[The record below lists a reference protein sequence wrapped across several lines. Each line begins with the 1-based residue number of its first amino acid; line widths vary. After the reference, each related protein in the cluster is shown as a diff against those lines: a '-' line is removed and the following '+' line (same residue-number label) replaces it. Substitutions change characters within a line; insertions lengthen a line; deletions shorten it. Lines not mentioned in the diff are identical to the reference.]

1 MYKMYLLIWLYNY
14 YIFEV
19 PILEKNETPNG
30 LW

>member
-19 PILEKNETPNG
+19 PILKKNETPG